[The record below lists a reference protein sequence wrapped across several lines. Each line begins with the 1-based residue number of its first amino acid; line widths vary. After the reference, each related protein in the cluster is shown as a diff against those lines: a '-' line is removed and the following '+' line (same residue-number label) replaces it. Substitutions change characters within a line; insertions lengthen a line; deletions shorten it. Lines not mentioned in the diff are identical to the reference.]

1 MMVITNKKAIPLEA
15 EEGEYI
21 NWYSIP
27 YLEVNVPSSQTDGVT
42 AFTFVGTEGE
52 NYVATVKIRQELDPL
67 YRSEIWLNKEYIERE
82 RSMADIAD
90 QFGITPAAIN
100 QWLNK
105 HDIPTRS
112 RGRNHE

>member
-1 MMVITNKKAIPLEA
+1 MMMNTNVQAHPIEKNIDYPKYYVIHELVIPTPEA
-15 EEGEYI
+15 ESGGL
-21 NWYSIP
+21 S
-27 YLEVNVPSSQTDGVT
+27 
-42 AFTFVGTEGE
+42 AFNFRGKNGE
-52 NYVATVKIRQELDPL
+52 NYVVSVKVRQELDPL
-67 YRSEIWLNKEYIERE
+67 YRDEIWLNKEYIDRE

-105 HDIPTRS
+105 YDIPTRS

>member
-1 MMVITNKKAIPLEA
+1 MMMNTNVQAHPIEKGIDFPKYYVVHELVVPTPEA
-15 EEGEYI
+15 ESGGL
-21 NWYSIP
+21 S
-27 YLEVNVPSSQTDGVT
+27 
-42 AFTFVGTEGE
+42 AFNFKGKNGE
-52 NYVATVKIRQELDPL
+52 NYVVSIKVRQELDPL
-67 YRSEIWLNKEYIERE
+67 YRDEIWLNKEYIDRE